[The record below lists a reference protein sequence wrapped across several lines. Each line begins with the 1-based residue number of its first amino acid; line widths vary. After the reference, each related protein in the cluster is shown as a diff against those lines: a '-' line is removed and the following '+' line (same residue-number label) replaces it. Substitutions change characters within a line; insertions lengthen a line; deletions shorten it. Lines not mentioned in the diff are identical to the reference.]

1 MPDAQIAARLF
12 LSTKTVDKHVSAAL
26 RKLGAHSRAEASA
39 MAVRL
44 GIVELTGTGAAGP

>member
-26 RKLGAHSRAEASA
+26 RKLGALSREEASA